1 MSDANTRQAE
11 ALRIIKS
18 KVGWATGA
26 GLVPIPLLDLA
37 AITAVQVR
45 LVQKLAR
52 VYDVPFRADAVKR
65 IVGVVVGSGGA
76 VLVAAPVASML
87 KVFPVLGTFLST
99 FVEPAAAAASTYALG
114 HVFMQHFESGGTLLN
129 LDPDAMRQHYYEEYR
144 KKHNEPA
151 ATHEATAAHEAAAAA
166 V

>member
-1 MSDANTRQAE
+1 MSEAGNRQAE

-26 GLVPIPLLDLA
+26 GLVPFPLLDLA

-45 LVQKLAR
+45 MVHQLAG
-52 VYDVPFRADAVKR
+52 VYGVPFRVDAVKR
-65 IVGVVVGSGGA
+65 IIGVVVGSGGA

-87 KVFPVLGTFLST
+87 KAFPVLGTFLST

-129 LDPDAMRQHYYEEYR
+129 LEPDAMRQHYYEEYR
-144 KKHNEPA
+144 KGHAQP
-151 ATHEATAAHEAAAAA
+151 TAAQETETAAAA
-166 V
+166 

>member
-1 MSDANTRQAE
+1 MSEANVRQAE
-11 ALRIIKS
+11 ALHIIKS

-26 GLVPIPLLDLA
+26 GLVPIPFLDLA

-45 LVQKLAR
+45 LVQQLAR
-52 VYDVPFRADAVKR
+52 VYEVPFRADAVKR
-65 IVGVVVGSGGA
+65 IIGVVVGSGGA
-76 VLVAAPVASML
+76 VLVAAPVASLM
-87 KVFPVLGTFLST
+87 KIFPVVGTFLST

-144 KKHNEPA
+144 KRHSEPVA
-151 ATHEATAAHEAAAAA
+151 AQEAAAATA
-166 V
+166 